1 MRAPTSAST
10 AAPLRSPVLP
20 STLAPA
26 LATLLVACLGLDEGV
41 PTPDAGPPP
50 DAPAVDAPP
59 DSGPPSPATT
69 GIAVL
74 DHTGAPWEADAAPR

>member
-50 DAPAVDAPP
+50 DAPAVDA
-59 DSGPPSPATT
+59 S
-69 GIAVL
+69 
-74 DHTGAPWEADAAPR
+74 AALASQNARIHAYWFL